1 MVWQWYFIGHELASG
16 GSLFLSEMTVKG
28 VSGRRILL
36 GVSGGVAAYKSA
48 ELVRRLRQAGAEV
61 RVMMTP
67 SAIEFITP
75 LTMQALSGKP
85 VHTQL
90 LDPAAEAGMGHIELA
105 RWAEAILVAPATAN
119 VIARLAQGMADDLL
133 TTVCLAS
140 NARLLLAPA
149 MNHMMWNHP
158 ATQANCALLKQRG
171 VRLLGPAAGE
181 QACGEVGMGRM
192 LEPEQLLQ
200 ELSALWQ
207 HGPLAGLR
215 VVITGGATREAIDP
229 VRFITNRSS
238 GKMGYAVAAAAA
250 AAGAEVVLISG
261 PTSLVVP
268 DGVRRVAVETAAQ
281 MYDAVMAATPGCN
294 IFIGAAAVADYRP
307 QQVADSKI
315 KKQPSAMT
323 LALEPTTDIVS
334 AVAQSA
340 MRPALV
346 VGFAAET
353 HDLEKHAR
361 DKLTRKKLDLVAANW
376 VGGEIGFDTED
387 NALEIFWNGGQCRI
401 ERADKQIVARELIN
415 VIAERYH
422 VKNPSQNS

>member
-1 MVWQWYFIGHELASG
+1 MAEISI
-16 GSLFLSEMTVKG
+16 KG
-28 VSGRRILL
+28 VSGRRILV

-67 SAIEFITP
+67 SAMQFITP
-75 LTMQALSGKP
+75 LTLQALSGKP
-85 VHTQL
+85 VHSQL

-105 RWAEAILVAPATAN
+105 RWAEVILIAPGTAN

-140 NARLLLAPA
+140 EAPLLIAPA
-149 MNHMMWNHP
+149 MNHMMWNHA
-158 ATQANCALLKQRG
+158 ATQANCATLQQRG

-200 ELSALWQ
+200 ALSALWQ
-207 HGPLAGLR
+207 RGPLAGLK
-215 VVITGGATREAIDP
+215 VVVTAGPTREAIDP
-229 VRFITNRSS
+229 VRFISNRSS

-250 AAGAEVVLISG
+250 AAGAEVILVSG
-261 PTSLVVP
+261 PTALPVP

-281 MYDAVMAATPGCN
+281 MHDAVLAEIAGSA
-294 IFIGAAAVADYRP
+294 IFIAAAAVADYRP
-307 QQVADSKI
+307 QQIAESKI
-315 KKQPSAMT
+315 KKQTAEMPLMMAAT
-323 LALEPTTDIVS
+323 VDIVS

-340 MRPALV
+340 ARPGFV

-353 HDLEKHAR
+353 NELEKNAR
-361 DKLTRKKLDLVAANW
+361 DKLARKKLDLIAANW
-376 VGGEIGFDTED
+376 VGGEMGFDSDD
-387 NALEIFWNGGQCRI
+387 NALEVFWDGGQRRI
-401 ERADKQIVARELIN
+401 ERADKQTVARELIT

-422 VKNPSQNS
+422 VKDPGKNS